1 MAESYVHT
9 TCPSCGARNRIP
21 VARLGQSGRCGGCRA
36 TLPGNAFHAEWP
48 VEVTDGKF
56 DALTRLSSRPVLV
69 DFWAPW
75 CAPCRQLAPVLEEL
89 ARELAGKL
97 LVAELNTEEHPATA
111 ARFGVRSIPMLVM
124 LRSGLEVDRI
134 VGGLPLAALRQRIQP
149 WLRP

>member
-9 TCPSCGARNRIP
+9 TCPACQARNRIP
-21 VARLGQSGRCGGCRA
+21 IARLGQVGRCGGCRA
-36 TLPGNAFHAEWP
+36 ALPANAFHAEWP

-56 DALTRLSSRPVLV
+56 DALTRLSPNPVLV

-89 ARELAGKL
+89 ARELAGRL
-97 LVAELNTEEHPATA
+97 LVAKLNTEEYPATA
-111 ARFGVRSIPMLVM
+111 ARFGVQSIPLLVV

-134 VGGLPLAALRQRIQP
+134 VGALPLPALRERLRA
-149 WLRP
+149 WL